1 MLILISA
8 IALLTGFLLGRARAM
23 GRENASVRNQ
33 MELWQ
38 RSFEKRFYSILEYAS
53 IGMASV
59 TLGGRIIE
67 VNHQFSAILDYLKEE
82 LESASLED
90 ICHPDDLA
98 LNLFN
103 IDRLI
108 KRFTDACQLE
118 SRYLT
123 KDGRTVWVLQTISLL
138 VSDQGTP
145 LHLIIQ
151 IQDITER
158 KQHEHALRENEYRLR
173 TMLDSVPARI
183 SYWNRELRNEF
194 ANSGYEEWFGFTPEQ
209 MLGRHFREVIGEERY
224 QANLSHIEAVLRG
237 EPQLFERE
245 FTDMRGISHYAQITY
260 QPDISGGQV
269 RGFFA
274 QVTDITQRRQSEQEL
289 RKSEQ
294 LFRNVLENAP
304 IGMAL
309 VALDNHFKQVN
320 QAFCRI
326 SGYTWEELMSL
337 TTSDITHPDDNQSYQ
352 AIVQRL
358 KDGEIDAYEIEKRY
372 LHKDGTIVWVQLTAS
387 LLRNESGK
395 PYQIIKQVQDITE
408 RKQLEFDLER
418 QAHTDYLTGLA
429 NRRHF
434 LELAEHELAHVR
446 RYGGDLAVAMLDLD
460 HFKNINDTYGHQ
472 VGDIVLKTLA
482 ALCHQMLR
490 NVDVIG
496 RIGGEEFA
504 ILFPETDMQ
513 EAHEIVE
520 RLRIAIAR
528 KDVPTAENGAIRFTA
543 SIGIAAYTPSDT
555 GIDIL
560 MSRADKALY
569 DAKMTGRNR
578 VAQAESG
585 P

>member
-1 MLILISA
+1 MVILISA
-8 IALLTGFLLGRARAM
+8 TTLLIGFLLGKAGANRL
-23 GRENASVRNQ
+23 ENMRLHSQ
-33 MELWQ
+33 MELWR
-38 RSFEKRFYSILEYAS
+38 RSFEKRFYSILEYSS

-59 TLGGRIIE
+59 AIGGRIIE
-67 VNHQFSAILDYLKEE
+67 VNQPFCNTLHYRKDE

-103 IDRLI
+103 IDRLM
-108 KRFTDACQLE
+108 RRLTDAYQMEC
-118 SRYLT
+118 RYLT
-123 KDGRTVWVLQTISLL
+123 RDGNTVWALQTSSLL
-138 VSDQGTP
+138 ISDQGTP
-145 LHLIIQ
+145 LHLVMH

-158 KQHEHALRENEYRLR
+158 KHTEQALRENEYRLR
-173 TMLDSVPARI
+173 KMLDSVPARI
-183 SYWNRELRNEF
+183 SYWNRELLNEF

-209 MLGRHFREVIGEERY
+209 MLGRHFRDVIGEDRY
-224 QANLSHIEAVLRG
+224 QANQSHIDAVLRG

-245 FTDMRGISHYAQITY
+245 FTDTRGIVHYAQISYT
-260 QPDISGGQV
+260 PDISGGQI
-269 RGFFA
+269 RGFVA

-289 RKSEQ
+289 HESEQ
-294 LFRNVLENAP
+294 RFRNVLENAP

-326 SGYTWEELMSL
+326 SGYTWEELLRL
-337 TTSDITHPDDNQSYQ
+337 TTSDITHPDDNQNYQ

-372 LHKDGTIVWVQLTAS
+372 LHKNGDIVWIQLTAS
-387 LLRNESGK
+387 LLRDDSGE
-395 PYQIIKQVQDITE
+395 PYQIIKQVQDISR

-434 LELAEHELAHVR
+434 LELAEHEFAHVR
-446 RYGGDLAVAMLDLD
+446 RYGSGLAVAMLDLD
-460 HFKNINDTYGHQ
+460 HFKNINDSHGHQ
-472 VGDIVLKTLA
+472 VGDIVLRTLA
-482 ALCHQMLR
+482 GLCRQMLR
-490 NVDVIG
+490 KVDVIG

-504 ILFPETDMQ
+504 ILFPKTDIQ

-520 RLRIAIAR
+520 RLRIAIANQ
-528 KDVPTAENGAIRFTA
+528 DVPTKESGLIRFTA

-555 GIDIL
+555 GIDSL
-560 MSRADKALY
+560 MNRADKALY
-569 DAKMTGRNR
+569 EAKMTGRNC
-578 VAQAESG
+578 VAQADRG
-585 P
+585 D

>member
-1 MLILISA
+1 MLIFISTM
-8 IALLTGFLLGRARAM
+8 ALLAGFLIGRARAS
-23 GRENASVRNQ
+23 GRENASVRSQ

-67 VNHQFSAILDYLKEE
+67 VNYQFSAILDYLKEE

-108 KRFTDACQLE
+108 KHFTDACQLE

-123 KDGRTVWVLQTISLL
+123 KHGRTVWVLQTISLL

-158 KQHEHALRENEYRLR
+158 KQHEQALRENEYRLR

-209 MLGRHFREVIGEERY
+209 MLGRHFREVVGEDRY
-224 QANLSHIEAVLRG
+224 QANISHIEAVLRG

-245 FTDMRGISHYAQITY
+245 FTDMRGISHYTQITY
-260 QPDISGGQV
+260 HPDISGGQV

-274 QVTDITQRRQSEQEL
+274 QITDITQRRQAEQEL

-326 SGYTWEELMSL
+326 AGYTWEELMAL
-337 TTSDITHPDDNQSYQ
+337 TTSDITHPDDNKSYQ
-352 AIVQRL
+352 TIVQRL

-395 PYQIIKQVQDITE
+395 PYQIIKQVQDITG

-434 LELAEHELAHVR
+434 LKLAEHEFAHVR

-460 HFKNINDTYGHQ
+460 HFKNINDSYGHQ

-520 RLRIAIAR
+520 RLRIAIAN

-543 SIGIAAYTPSDT
+543 SIGIATYTPSDAD
-555 GIDIL
+555 IDIL
-560 MSRADKALY
+560 LNRADKALY
-569 DAKMTGRNR
+569 EAKMTGRNR
-578 VAQAESG
+578 VAEADSG
-585 P
+585 A